1 MTSADERE
9 RRLSLVEVLT
19 EAALGRILLAYEVL
33 VVVPDLEATS
43 QLVREAAHI
52 EVPVLGCFLLHQAHE
67 KYKETTCFAIDHPEI
82 VLLGRDN
89 PVAGPGDI
97 MGLTCIQMCHLLG
110 EYHNGRR

>member
-52 EVPVLGCFLLHQAHE
+52 EVPGWSIGWILAWLGMSNLFWVASCCIKRMRSTKRPPVSIRCQPGRQAQI
-67 KYKETTCFAIDHPEI
+67 KGTY
-82 VLLGRDN
+82 
-89 PVAGPGDI
+89 
-97 MGLTCIQMCHLLG
+97 CH
-110 EYHNGRR
+110 RPS